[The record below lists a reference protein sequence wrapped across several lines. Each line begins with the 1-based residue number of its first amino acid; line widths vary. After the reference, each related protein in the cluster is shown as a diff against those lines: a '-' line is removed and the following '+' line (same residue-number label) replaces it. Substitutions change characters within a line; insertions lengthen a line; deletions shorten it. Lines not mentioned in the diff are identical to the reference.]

1 MGLPWGWGP
10 LRIWA
15 VHTDREFEAAVAVPS
30 RLRSLHNR
38 HYRKLAESQLLRP
51 LDRLGLLTVAGGPH
65 IHNNQKTTNHRVAV
79 FRSYSDFSAT
89 KSPEVLTWS
98 DITLMIMQETNTQAA

>member
-15 VHTDREFEAAVAVPS
+15 MHTDREFEAAVAVPS

-51 LDRLGLLTVAGGPH
+51 LDRLGLLTVAGSPPLHKYPDRAVQRGDVFTSFSDFPAT
-65 IHNNQKTTNHRVAV
+65 INLELWCGNHRP
-79 FRSYSDFSAT
+79 R
-89 KSPEVLTWS
+89 
-98 DITLMIMQETNTQAA
+98 